1 MEVMSEQYENK
12 LEEMDRVESAK
23 YEARGIT
30 KGAKYL
36 SYPITDITSQL
47 SSLAD
52 ECGLEEDMDYYLNDV
67 REAENKLESAFYRCE
82 EVFADRRR
90 ELEEEFNIKASI
102 GNYLTESFYEYDNVK
117 VNLKAFLLN

>member
-1 MEVMSEQYENK
+1 MLSISSSIIDTTWN
-12 LEEMDRVESAK
+12 VESAK

-47 SSLAD
+47 SRLAD

-67 REAENKLESAFYRCE
+67 REAENELESAFFRCE
-82 EVFADRRR
+82 EVFADRRTALEN
-90 ELEEEFNIKASI
+90 ELQDIEDK
-102 GNYLTESFYEYDNVK
+102 ESEYE
-117 VNLKAFLLN
+117 

>member
-1 MEVMSEQYENK
+1 MSEQYENK

-36 SYPITDITSQL
+36 THPITDITSQL

-67 REAENKLESAFYRCE
+67 REAENKLERAFYRCE
-82 EVFADRRR
+82 EVFADRITALEC
-90 ELEEEFNIKASI
+90 ELQDIEDK
-102 GNYLTESFYEYDNVK
+102 ESEYDE
-117 VNLKAFLLN
+117 

>member
-1 MEVMSEQYENK
+1 MNEQYENK
-12 LEEMDRVESAK
+12 IEEIERVESA
-23 YEARGIT
+23 ELVARGIT

-36 SYPITDITSQL
+36 THPITDITSQL

-90 ELEEEFNIKASI
+90 ELEEE
-102 GNYLTESFYEYDNVK
+102 LYELEENEHDE
-117 VNLKAFLLN
+117 